1 MGFTRPT
8 AARTITGIW
17 RPLVCALVLSLI
29 GMPAFALPI
38 YEWDATLEWDASSGA
53 DRLGIDG
60 STLAVSFAVTTATPT
75 VTPDP
80 NGTQSGYQGTG
91 TISFGGVAVAIAS
104 SRVAFFNP
112 SNPAENAVANFFLNP
127 VSGDPAFFYPALI
140 LAPGANASSATAA
153 PLYARSQ
160 IVDAFLLVPGE
171 DALDASLNAR
181 YRMRIGNFASSDTAA
196 AVPEPSGL
204 VAAGLAALGLLGW
217 GRRRGRPSRD

>member
-1 MGFTRPT
+1 MECKIT
-8 AARTITGIW
+8 ARKTGRGW
-17 RPLVCALVLSLI
+17 MPLLCGLALLLAGV
-29 GMPAFALPI
+29 PAFALPI
-38 YEWDATLEWDASSGA
+38 YEWEATLEWDASSGA

-60 STLAVSFAVTTATPT
+60 SSLTVSFAVGTATPT

-91 TISFGGVAVAIAS
+91 TISLGGVAVAIAS

-140 LAPGANASSATAA
+140 LAPGANASSSTAA
-153 PLYARSQ
+153 PLYAGSQ
-160 IVDAFLLVPGE
+160 VVDAFLIVPGE
-171 DALDASLNAR
+171 NSSDASLNAR
-181 YRMRIGNFASSDTAA
+181 YRMRIGSFTSSDSAS

-204 VAAGLAALGLLGW
+204 VVAGLAALGLFGW
-217 GRRRGRPSRD
+217 GRRYRARSRG